1 MDDLAAHTPGGGPH
15 MATNTIA
22 AVIPLYNK
30 EPYVA
35 RAIGSVLAQ
44 TKPVDEIIIVDDAST
59 DGSLERVK
67 AFQESRIRVLR
78 RTDPQQRGL
87 PATRNLGIR
96 SAASRWIAL
105 LDADDR
111 WHEDF
116 IEENEKLMAQ
126 ASDRTGFLFT
136 GWETVWADGH
146 ATRDAYSARRGREGF
161 GRLDLDD
168 FISTWLD
175 LDACPVFPS
184 CVVIRRDTMHEAGLF
199 RERCRRGEDKD
210 MWLRVLA
217 ISDALSSPRV
227 CSSYY
232 SDIPGAMNKTISTN
246 VRHCVCTTLEEMI
259 AQSSGPRRRLL
270 MRLFNHQVLE
280 YARWVGGRERLSPEV
295 YRGFFASIDPQDYL
309 LLLALSYLPLPVQKI
324 AREGMLWVG
333 KLVGLPRSRH

>member
-96 SAASRWIAL
+96 SATSRWIAL

-116 IEENEKLMAQ
+116 IEEIEKLIAQ
-126 ASDRTGFLFT
+126 VSDRIGFLFT
-136 GWETVWADGH
+136 GWESVSPSGAVTH
-146 ATRDAYSARRGREGF
+146 DAYSGRCEDQVF
-161 GRLDLDD
+161 RRLDL
-168 FISTWLD
+168 
-175 LDACPVFPS
+175 
-184 CVVIRRDTMHEAGLF
+184 
-199 RERCRRGEDKD
+199 
-210 MWLRVLA
+210 
-217 ISDALSSPRV
+217 
-227 CSSYY
+227 
-232 SDIPGAMNKTISTN
+232 N
-246 VRHCVCTTLEEMI
+246 
-259 AQSSGPRRRLL
+259 
-270 MRLFNHQVLE
+270 
-280 YARWVGGRERLSPEV
+280 
-295 YRGFFASIDPQDYL
+295 GFVS
-309 LLLALSYLPLPVQKI
+309 
-324 AREGMLWVG
+324 
-333 KLVGLPRSRH
+333 